1 MNINDSYST
10 TMYETIF
17 AQIYI
22 FMVEKYFLLEFYFM
36 VKKKMK
42 IIAEIRTFGSK

>member
-22 FMVEKYFLLEFYFM
+22 FMEEKYFLLEFYFM
-36 VKKKMK
+36 VKKLK